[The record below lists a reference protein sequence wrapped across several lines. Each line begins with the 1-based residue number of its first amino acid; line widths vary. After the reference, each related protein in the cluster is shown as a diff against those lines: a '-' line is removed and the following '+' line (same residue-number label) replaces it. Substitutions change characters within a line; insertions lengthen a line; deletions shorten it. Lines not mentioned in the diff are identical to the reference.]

1 MYVIETEPMPKF
13 QMDEFENWFN
23 DTIGTD
29 YDMDSYPQGWVM
41 VMGDIEQEEYYLIR
55 NKLNGKVYIL

>member
-23 DTIGTD
+23 DNVGTD

>member
-1 MYVIETEPMPKF
+1 MYVLETEPMPKF

-23 DTIGTD
+23 DNVGTD